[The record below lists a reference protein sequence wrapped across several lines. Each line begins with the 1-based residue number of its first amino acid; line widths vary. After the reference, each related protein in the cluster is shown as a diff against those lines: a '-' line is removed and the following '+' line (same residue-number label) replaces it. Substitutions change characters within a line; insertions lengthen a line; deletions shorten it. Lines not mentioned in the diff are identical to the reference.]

1 MPHLARPA
9 HKIPSELANS
19 RHTGPN
25 GTPAANGGAFMTAMA
40 KITLMFV
47 VFVDLIGQGL
57 VFPIINSL
65 IMQPSSGFLPESVPI
80 GTRHF
85 NYGLVIGVFFLA
97 WFLGV
102 AYLAKV
108 SDSIGRKNALLICL
122 AGALAGY
129 AITLISLYL
138 NSLWL
143 LILGRAITGFT
154 AGNQPIA
161 QAAVIDASK
170 DDADRDRNMGYI
182 VTGISFGLV
191 GGPIIGGALSDPEI
205 LGGVASFEMP
215 FYGAFVLVL
224 VAFALVVFFYSDVR
238 SERSPFVFRPRDI
251 FDSLARVR
259 EYPLVMKILPVY
271 TLFMIANVTFYIFI
285 DNFLTSAFGYG
296 VIGGSVAMLVIGVA
310 LATSSTFLVKP
321 VQERFGK
328 REIMGVS
335 LATMVVCALA
345 FVLIPQPYLTYIPV
359 FFFYFLFGVSYPT
372 VLGIFSGS
380 VSESDQGWVMGVT
393 TAIFCLAGGIMS
405 LSSGGLME
413 FNIRT
418 PFYISGLA
426 AALGLALLL
435 STWGSPAMRRLTA
448 KPEG

>member
-1 MPHLARPA
+1 M
-9 HKIPSELANS
+9 
-19 RHTGPN
+19 
-25 GTPAANGGAFMTAMA
+25 TPMT

-47 VFVDLIGQGL
+47 VFIDLIGQGL

-65 IMQPSSGFLPESVPI
+65 IMQPSSDFLPAAVSV

-85 NYGLVIGVFFLA
+85 DYGLVIGIFFLA

-102 AYLAKV
+102 TYLAKV

-122 AGALAGY
+122 AGALVGY
-129 AITLISLYL
+129 AITLVSLYV

-143 LILGRAITGFT
+143 LILGRAVTGFT

-161 QAAVIDASK
+161 QAAVIDGST

-191 GGPIIGGALSDPEI
+191 GGPIIGGVLSDPEM
-205 LGGVASFEMP
+205 LGGVASSKLP
-215 FYGAFVLVL
+215 FYGAFLLVL
-224 VAFALVVFFYSDVR
+224 IAIALVIVFYRDVR
-238 SERSPFVFRPRDI
+238 FERTPFVFRPRDI
-251 FDSLARVR
+251 VESLWRVR
-259 EYPLVMKILPVY
+259 EHPLVMQIIPVY

-296 VIGGSVAMLVIGVA
+296 VIGGSVAMLVIGAA

-321 VQERFGK
+321 AQQRYGK
-328 REIMGVS
+328 REIIGAS
-335 LATMVVCALA
+335 LLTMMVCATA
-345 FVLIPQPYLTYIPV
+345 FVLIPHPFLTFVPV
-359 FFFYFLFGVSYPT
+359 FLFYFLFGVSYPT
-372 VLGIFSGS
+372 LLGIFSGS
-380 VSESDQGWVMGVT
+380 VGESDQGWVMGVT

-405 LSSGGLME
+405 LSGGGLME

-418 PFYISGLA
+418 PFYISALA
-426 AALGLALLL
+426 AALGLVLLL
-435 STWGSPAMRRLTA
+435 VTWDSAAIRRLTA
-448 KPEG
+448 RPEA